1 MMLRNLGLLA
11 FAATLAHAAEP
22 PRFDVAS
29 VKRIAL
35 EYPRRGG
42 LKREITPTSV
52 SFHTAT
58 LGNLFEWAYGMTIYQ
73 VIGPNWLNW
82 PTDAAYDIDA
92 KTGSPVSE
100 DQLKLMMQSLMVER
114 FQLKFHRETR
124 DTVIYALVVAK
135 GGPKLHRSESTG
147 EPAMHPG
154 GVLGTQYERVSMAQF
169 AFSLERPFQPKHVA
183 DETGL
188 AGVFDFTLELE
199 PYIVAADTDAVGRL
213 DEAGALIRA
222 LPQEL
227 GLAMQRK
234 TVPMEVLVVDHLEK
248 NPTAN

>member
-1 MMLRNLGLLA
+1 MLRSVGLLA
-11 FAATLAHAAEP
+11 LLAGLGYCAEP
-22 PRFDVAS
+22 TRFDVAS
-29 VKRIAL
+29 VKRMNL

-92 KTGSPVSE
+92 KTGSPATE
-100 DQLKLMMQSLMVER
+100 EQLKQMMQTLMVER
-114 FQLKFHRETR
+114 FQLRFHRETR
-124 DTVIYALVVAK
+124 DTAIYALVVAK
-135 GGPKLHRSESTG
+135 GGHKLHRSDTTG
-147 EPAMHPG
+147 EPSMRPDG
-154 GVLGTQYERVSMAQF
+154 DGSTRYQRVSMAQF

-188 AGVFDFTLELE
+188 TGVFDFILPLE

-222 LPQEL
+222 LPPEL
-227 GLAMQRK
+227 GLTLQKK

>member
-1 MMLRNLGLLA
+1 MLRYVGLLA
-11 FAATLAHAAEP
+11 LCAGVGKCADP

-35 EYPRRGG
+35 EYPHRGG
-42 LKREITPTSV
+42 LKREITATSV

-73 VIGPNWLNW
+73 VIGPSWLNW
-82 PTDAAYDIDA
+82 PTDAAYDVDA
-92 KTGSPVSE
+92 KTSSPASE
-100 DQLKLMMQSLMVER
+100 DQLKQMMQSLMVER
-114 FQLKFHRETR
+114 FQLRFHRETR
-124 DTVIYALVVAK
+124 DTVVYTLVIAK
-135 GGPKLHRSESTG
+135 GGHKLHRSESAG
-147 EPAMHPG
+147 DPAIHSA
-154 GVLGTQYERVSMAQF
+154 GVQATRFERVSMALF
-169 AFSLERPFQPKHVA
+169 ASSLERPFQPKHVA

-188 AGVFDFTLELE
+188 TGVFDFTLELE

-227 GLAMQRK
+227 GLALQKK

>member
-1 MMLRNLGLLA
+1 MLRSVGLLA
-11 FAATLAHAAEP
+11 LLAAVGNCADP

-29 VKRIAL
+29 VKRINL

-92 KTGSPVSE
+92 KTGSPATE
-100 DQLKLMMQSLMVER
+100 DQLKQMMQTLMVER
-114 FQLKFHRETR
+114 FQLKLHREMR

-135 GGPKLHRSESTG
+135 GGPKIRKSETAG
-147 EPAMHPG
+147 EPSMRPDG
-154 GVLGTQYERVSMAQF
+154 EGTTRYQRVSMAQF

-188 AGVFDFTLELE
+188 TGVFDFTLPSE

-227 GLAMQRK
+227 GLTLQKK
-234 TVPMEVLVVDHLEK
+234 TVQMEVLVIDHLEK
-248 NPTAN
+248 NPTEN